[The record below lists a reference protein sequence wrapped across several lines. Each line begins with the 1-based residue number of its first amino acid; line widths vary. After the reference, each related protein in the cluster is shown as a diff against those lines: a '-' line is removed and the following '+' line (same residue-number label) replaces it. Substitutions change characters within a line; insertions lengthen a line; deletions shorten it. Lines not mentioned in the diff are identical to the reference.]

1 MYLRGAWGA
10 LNSVQY
16 LSWPK
21 YSSYSY
27 LPSQYNGPVGTAVT
41 EGAWTHMKLS
51 IYNNT
56 LSVYIGGSSTPAI
69 SNVALLGTNNQI
81 NRKQIGLFVDA
92 NTDAY
97 FANVVANR
105 FTHTSGSNYQFL
117 YTNYLV

>member
-1 MYLRGAWGA
+1 
-10 LNSVQY
+10 
-16 LSWPK
+16 
-21 YSSYSY
+21 
-27 LPSQYNGPVGTAVT
+27 
-41 EGAWTHMKLS
+41 MKLA

-69 SNVALLGTNNQI
+69 SNVALLGTNNGI